1 MAPPSSSQSKHSAS
15 FGLVMGGKLKLKGE
29 KKKEGKR
36 KRRAEVTEG
45 SDADAAGADDEE
57 LQMMSSI
64 SSDPV
69 PGSGKLATSGVVVM
83 GLDTDFTKEI
93 TVGDTLLVTVVD
105 KYRNTEAQE
114 SRVVNMVLGKSA
126 LYQLWTHRIGVV
138 VATAGVQKAERACM
152 HVLLHKEV
160 LRLLLSA
167 CCNVHAF
174 ACRHTCAGSIRASF
188 CASARRAFLN
198 GLISHARISASMSP

>member
-1 MAPPSSSQSKHSAS
+1 
-15 FGLVMGGKLKLKGE
+15 LKLKGE

-114 SRVVNMVLGKSA
+114 SRVVNMVLGKTSLNLAAPFSCDITSPVVFLIIKKAPDLSA
-126 LYQLWTHRIGVV
+126 LRR
-138 VATAGVQKAERACM
+138 AREEERKRSKQAAKEA
-152 HVLLHKEV
+152 KEV
-160 LRLLLSA
+160 TYKVVKQGSGTWKKWETVTERVSGSLSREDMLQKRVEMKA
-167 CCNVHAF
+167 D
-174 ACRHTCAGSIRASF
+174 RF
-188 CASARRAFLN
+188 CK
-198 GLISHARISASMSP
+198 